1 MPIITSDLV
10 ALDVDAGPDKQNV
23 IELLAGRMAAAG
35 RATNRDGLIE
45 AALARES
52 QSATG
57 LPGGIAIPHC
67 RSPHVDEPTI
77 AFARLAPRVPFGAPD
92 GPADLAFLIAAPES
106 GGAEHMKLLS
116 SLARALVRKDFVE
129 QLRAAGTDAEV
140 VALVEGVVSPA

>member
-1 MPIITSDLV
+1 MPIITSELV

-23 IELLAGRMAAAG
+23 IELLAARMAETG
-35 RATNRDGLIE
+35 RATNGDGLVE

-77 AFARLAPRVPFGAPD
+77 GFARLAPAVPFGAPTV
-92 GPADLAFLIAAPES
+92 PPTSRSSSPHRNPAAPS
-106 GGAEHMKLLS
+106 
-116 SLARALVRKDFVE
+116 
-129 QLRAAGTDAEV
+129 T
-140 VALVEGVVSPA
+140 